1 MPSNN
6 DSMSDFKKLVWE
18 FYEKNKRVL
27 PWRNV
32 NNPYEIFISEVMLQQ
47 TQVQRVIPKYEN
59 WVREFP
65 DFKIL
70 SQASLQKVILF
81 WSGLGYNRRA
91 KFLLDSARIISTEWK
106 GAIPQDPELLIQLPG
121 IGKATAASIVVFSY
135 NKPIPFIETNIRRV
149 FIHEFFKE
157 SNDIS
162 DKQILELVESTI
174 DLNQPRNWYYALM
187 DYGAYLGRTV
197 PNPNRRSKMY
207 TRQSTFE
214 GSPRQ
219 VRGEILRILTS
230 GPVLEKVLKKKI
242 KGNTLHFQKA
252 LEQLLT
258 ESFLEKN
265 GDTIQIKDHE

>member
-6 DSMSDFKKLVWE
+6 DSISYFKKNVWD
-18 FYEKNKRVL
+18 FYEKNKRTL
-27 PWRNV
+27 PWRNA
-32 NNPYEIFISEVMLQQ
+32 NSPYEIFISEVMLQQ
-47 TQVQRVIPKYEN
+47 TQVQRVIPKYES
-59 WVREFP
+59 WIREFP
-65 DFKIL
+65 DFKVL
-70 SQASLQKVILF
+70 SQSSLQKILLF

-91 KFLLDSARIISTEWK
+91 KFLLDSARIISKEWK
-106 GAIPQDPELLIQLPG
+106 GTIPQDPELLVKLPG

-149 FIHEFFKE
+149 FIHEFFKD
-157 SNDIS
+157 SSDIT

-174 DLNQPRNWYYALM
+174 DRNQPRSWYYALM
-187 DYGAYLGRTV
+187 DYGAHLGRTI
-197 PNPNRRSKMY
+197 PNPNRKSKMY
-207 TRQSTFE
+207 TKQSTFE

-219 VRGEILRILTS
+219 VRGEMLKILS
-230 GPVLEKVLKKKI
+230 KGPMPEKTLKKTI
-242 KGNTLHFQKA
+242 KGNPIYFQTA

>member
-6 DSMSDFKKLVWE
+6 DSTRDFKKHVWE

-149 FIHEFFKE
+149 FIHEFFK
-157 SNDIS
+157 NNNNVT
-162 DKQILELVESTI
+162 DKQILELVIKTL
-174 DLNQPRNWYYALM
+174 DNNNPREWYYALM
-187 DYGAYLGRTV
+187 DYGAHLGKTI
-197 PNPNRRSKMY
+197 PNPNRKSKNY
-207 TRQSTFE
+207 SKQSTFE
-214 GSPRQ
+214 GSSRQ
-219 VRGEILRILTS
+219 VRGEILKILS
-230 GPVLEKVLKKKI
+230 NQPVSEEVLKKEI
-242 KGNTLHFQKA
+242 KGNMLYFKTA